1 MDNKLRH
8 IVIEAIWLIIAAFLS
23 IILAKFLFGW
33 TGFNGNIDIPLHD
46 TYFVFSSWLALL
58 PLFLSMVFLLYFFK
72 EKYKSFSRIIPNW
85 IIIVS
90 GLTLTILLTMIIK
103 MISDFAGVMA
113 DGWTAFPPLSA
124 LPSQEPQVI
133 KENEN
138 PLPTLISYSL
148 ILIQSIIIIML
159 LYTTYRWG
167 TIKNYGK
174 K

>member
-8 IVIEAIWLIIAAFLS
+8 IIIEAIWLMIAAFLS
-23 IILAKFLFGW
+23 IILTKFLFGW
-33 TGFNGNIDIPLHD
+33 TGFNGSIDIPLHD

-58 PLFLSMVFLLYFFK
+58 PLFLTMAFLLYFFK

-90 GLTLTILLTMIIK
+90 GLSLMILLTIIIK
-103 MISDFAGVMA
+103 MISDFAGVVTG
-113 DGWTAFPPLSA
+113 GWTAFPPLSA
-124 LPSQEPQVI
+124 LPNQEPKVI
-133 KENEN
+133 KVNT
-138 PLPTLISYSL
+138 LPTLISYFL
-148 ILIQSIIIIML
+148 ILIQSIIIMML

-167 TIKNYGK
+167 TTKKDGK